1 MVGELHT
8 SSANMN
14 DEIFFL
20 YKEHLEYTRMFLWYQ
35 ASEFSFFKGKASKT
49 EADRY
54 KYLSNYYFEQLVNR
68 VRQTATPRAANE
80 VRR

>member
-1 MVGELHT
+1 MD
-8 SSANMN
+8 

-35 ASEFSFFKGKASKT
+35 DSKFSFFKGKASKT
-49 EADRY
+49 EAERY

-68 VRQTATPRAANE
+68 ARQIAMPKSSR
-80 VRR
+80 